1 MEVIVINYYIDFEAT
16 QFSNEIISIGAI
28 REDGETFYS
37 LVAPVE
43 GKITPFITNLTGI
56 TKEMVET
63 AMSPDI
69 VFENFS
75 DWVFGIDNIPNFLVW
90 GDSDVDFLRHTFKRT
105 NSMKAR
111 MIIGYMSGSI
121 RDYSKDFKKKCGA
134 KNLSLIKAM
143 NMFDPEAEQ
152 NHHALDDA
160 ILLYNVHKY
169 ENYYTPAELK
179 QLYIESLPVEEKTLV
194 VKNISNNNEICWSR
208 AGYPV
213 GTLVCVKNP
222 RGAAVHAF
230 KDRAEAA
237 RWLYENKVKF
247 APCKTKLETVSQ
259 NIKKAIGNGKPYYN
273 FYWRR
278 TN

>member
-1 MEVIVINYYIDFEAT
+1 M
-16 QFSNEIISIGAI
+16 
-28 REDGETFYS
+28 
-37 LVAPVE
+37 APVE

-63 AMSPDI
+63 AMSPDV

-75 DWVFGIDNIPNFLVW
+75 DWVFGIDNIPNFFVW

-143 NMFDPEAEQ
+143 NMFDPDAEQ

-160 ILLYNVHKY
+160 ILLYNVHRY
-169 ENYYTPAELK
+169 ANFYNPTELK
-179 QLYIESLPVEEKTLV
+179 QLYLETLPVEEKAATA
-194 VKNISNNNEICWSR
+194 KNISNDEVCWSR
-208 AGYPV
+208 AGYPA
-213 GTLVCVKNP
+213 GTLVCVRSP

-230 KDRAEAA
+230 NDRTEAA
-237 RWLYENKVKF
+237 RWLYENKVKS
-247 APCKTKLETVSQ
+247 APGKTKLETVSL